1 MPELRPQRLPRL
13 LEPGLRRMLL
23 FSFLLHLLVPL
34 ILSGVLKITHKTP
47 QLPVYRVN
55 LVNKPVKNPQAGRP
69 DAAPETK
76 KKPKPVEEKPAAV
89 KIPAK
94 KTPPPAPKPVAKKPP
109 QPKMEKKPEPVAKP
123 EPKPAPKPKPTPK
136 SEPKIDP
143 AAQQNLTE
151 RLAEMQAK
159 AERQR
164 RLDQL
169 KAALAAQKAEIGRP
183 DIQAPVGEPDGQGDE
198 AGISSY
204 RFIEGFIR
212 EQWRLSQYQLP
223 RLDLQAEVRVTYSA
237 AGMMR
242 SWEWLQKSG
251 NSQFDNSLRTA
262 ILKSRQLSQ
271 PLPED
276 VTFEITFN
284 LKDLQN

>member
-1 MPELRPQRLPRL
+1 VTPRMPEHHRQHQRRP

-23 FSFLLHLLVPL
+23 VSFLLHLLVPL
-34 ILSGVLKITHKTP
+34 MLAGVLKMTHKTP

-55 LVNKPVKNPQAGRP
+55 LVNKPVKNPQAGRL
-69 DAAPETK
+69 DAAPTTTE
-76 KKPKPVEEKPAAV
+76 KPKPVEEKPAAV

-94 KTPPPAPKPVAKKPP
+94 KVPPPQPAEKQPPAPKPETKPL
-109 QPKMEKKPEPVAKP
+109 PK
-123 EPKPAPKPKPTPK
+123 PKPAPKPAPKP
-136 SEPKIDP
+136 DP
-143 AAQQNLTE
+143 AAQQNLAE
-151 RLAEMQAK
+151 RLAEIQAR
-159 AERQR
+159 AERQK

-183 DIQAPVGEPDGQGDE
+183 ELQAPVGEPDGQGDE
-198 AGISSY
+198 VGISSS

-223 RLDLQAEVRVTYSA
+223 RLDLQAEVRVSYSR
-237 AGMMR
+237 AGIMR
-242 SWEWLQKSG
+242 SWEWLEKSG
-251 NSQFDNSLRTA
+251 NAQFDNSLRTA
-262 ILKSRQLSQ
+262 ILKSRELSQ
-271 PLPED
+271 PLPDD